1 MSGLLFATM
10 NVWTK
15 VLYKSK
21 DGQGAGKEPGG
32 LQGLRL
38 PPGHIPPSQL
48 QRHPQESG
56 ASPGKAG
63 EIITL

>member
-1 MSGLLFATM
+1 MDGY
-10 NVWTK
+10 NEIVWIK

-21 DGQGAGKEPGG
+21 DGQGGGGGKEPGG
-32 LQGLRL
+32 LQGFLL
-38 PPGHIPPSQL
+38 PPGHIPPPQL